1 MFLPYNQE
9 PTKYIQAGNKTIAVF
24 KFGDN
29 IDKETIQSFGE
40 EWQKFNNFSNQEI
53 TQVGNEYFDLL
64 ANIHLSNYN
73 VLDIGCGSGRWT
85 KYLAP
90 LVKTIEAIDP
100 SAAVFAASKLLQN
113 ETNVRITCAD
123 VSNIPFNEASFDLVF
138 SLGVL
143 HHIPDTRKALNKAVK
158 MVKPG
163 GYFLV
168 YLYYNL
174 DNRGFLYKCLFKLS
188 NFIRKRVSM
197 LPAELKKTVCD
208 IFALTIYMPFVLL
221 ARAIRFIGLKKLA
234 TKLPLAYYAD
244 KSFFIIRNDA
254 LDRFG
259 TPLEQRFSKA
269 QIEDMMKDAGLTD
282 IVFSN
287 NPPYWHAIGK
297 KA

>member
-40 EWQKFNNFSNQEI
+40 EWQKFNNFSDQEI
-53 TQVGNEYFDLL
+53 TQLGNEYFDLL
-64 ANIHLSNYN
+64 ANIDLSNYN
-73 VLDIGCGSGRWT
+73 VLDIGCGSGRFT

-90 LVKTIEAIDP
+90 LVKTIEAIEP
-100 SAAVFAASKLLQN
+100 STAVFAASKLLQN

-143 HHIPDTRKALNKAVK
+143 HHVPDTREALNNAVK

-197 LPAELKKTVCD
+197 LPAGLKKRICD

-221 ARAIRFIGLKKLA
+221 ARAMCFIGLKKLA
-234 TKLPLAYYAD
+234 TKLPLACYAD

-269 QIEDMMKDAGLTD
+269 QIEAMMKDAGLTG